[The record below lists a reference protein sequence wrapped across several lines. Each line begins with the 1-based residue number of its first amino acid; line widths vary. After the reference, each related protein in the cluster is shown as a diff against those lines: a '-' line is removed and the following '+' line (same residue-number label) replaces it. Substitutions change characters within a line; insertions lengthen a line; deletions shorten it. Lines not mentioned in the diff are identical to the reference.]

1 MGDLGTPLTTG
12 PVRSAVDTSVLL
24 DVFSDSPRFVGASR
38 ALLIRALSDGSLV
51 ACDVVWA
58 ETRAHFPSPAAFEK
72 AVSTLG
78 ILFDPCDAETAA
90 VAGDAWRRY
99 RQDGGS
105 RTALVPDFLVAAH
118 AAVRA
123 DRLLTRDR
131 GFARRYFRRLSIVDP
146 SH

>member
-1 MGDLGTPLTTG
+1 
-12 PVRSAVDTSVLL
+12 VRIAVDTSVLL
-24 DVFSDSPRFVGASR
+24 DVFSDSPKFVEASR

-51 ACDVVWA
+51 AC
-58 ETRAHFPSPAAFEK
+58 E
-72 AVSTLG
+72 
-78 ILFDPCDAETAA
+78 
-90 VAGDAWRRY
+90 
-99 RQDGGS
+99 DGGS

-131 GFARRYFRRLSIVDP
+131 GFARRYFRRLRIVDP